1 MGGVVD
7 AALPLGLTINTSTG
21 QCVVTEV
28 RAMSQADAVGV
39 REGDVLLLVG
49 NADASESLT
58 SLMHQN
64 IQTMQAELARLGLK
78 NAVLFLYRG
87 VENPP
92 LNAEGGYEVS
102 GARDLADFASEA
114 DEGRLSSAELEVAG
128 HDGDHVELT
137 LEQTQLMKALR
148 AMGFDGKAAVAVVKS
163 TDDLQVAVGL
173 LLDAAEEPVRE
184 EGSQEEGGEE
194 NGGLGGCADTE
205 LAADG
210 FEFVDA
216 VEASDPDHDQPPNQ
230 ERPNG
235 IAEGKW
241 DAFLDDLHHMGFE
254 DHDKNLRLLIEQDG
268 NLKKVVRHL
277 VQQEREHSRL

>member
-64 IQTMQAELARLGLK
+64 IQTMQAELARLGQK

-92 LNAEGGYEVS
+92 LNVEGGYDVS

-128 HDGDHVELT
+128 HDDDHVELT

-184 EGSQEEGGEE
+184 EGSQEEAGQENGMADEE
-194 NGGLGGCADTE
+194 NGSLGGCAEAE

-216 VEASDPDHDQPPNQ
+216 VEASDPSHDRPPNQ

-235 IAEGKW
+235 VAEGKW
-241 DAFLDDLHHMGFE
+241 DVFLDDL
-254 DHDKNLRLLIEQDG
+254 
-268 NLKKVVRHL
+268 
-277 VQQEREHSRL
+277 